1 MEFALLPNSKN
12 SVAKKGYNYP
22 IKKKDT
28 ANSNYSVCVA
38 YLLYTLLENISIV
51 LSIKIDFL

>member
-22 IKKKDT
+22 LKKKDT

-38 YLLYTLLENISIV
+38 YSLYTFIKNIAIA
-51 LSIKIDFL
+51 F